1 MAERMVTVHLI
12 ANVSNY
18 IAGIEQAKRATKEVT
33 DEAEKARL
41 KAEAQSQ
48 ALNQIGTGLVAVG
61 AIAMV
66 GVGMAVKKFADFDQ
80 AMSNVSAVTMETAD
94 NMSLL
99 RDAALDAGA
108 RTVFSATEAANAIEE
123 LGKAGVS
130 TSDILDGGL
139 NAALDLA
146 AAGGLEV
153 ADAAGIAAV
162 AMKTFNLRGT
172 DMSHVADLLAAGAGK
187 AMGDVTDLSMA
198 LRQSGQVAASTGL
211 SIEETTAALSAFAS
225 QGLIGSDAGTSFK
238 AMLQRLTPQ
247 SKEAADKMQA
257 LGISA
262 YDASGNFIGLEAL
275 AGNLQDS
282 LKGLTVEQR
291 NSAFATIFGSDAVR
305 AANVLYTEGAK
316 GIGEWVKQV
325 DDSGYAAEV
334 ASRRLDNLKGDF
346 EKLTGAI
353 DTAFIKSGSGANDVL
368 RGLTQAATETVD
380 NFADLPDWLQQTAF
394 WITGL
399 TGAAT
404 LASGAFIL
412 GVPKIQAYKTALA
425 ELGPVAQRLGGIV
438 GALGKGLA
446 ISAVISVAIGA
457 IDAMKNAIEGDTLA
471 LEKYNNIVQT
481 STSSQDLLSAA
492 FKDTNW
498 LGYGVQWKELSKDV
512 KSFGELIDQVQIYP
526 DLRGLGAFG
535 DVLLLWRSGANQAR
549 DQFDA
554 LGTALAGLPL
564 EQSSSQLMQLR
575 DSYNLTDEQLMDLID
590 LMPEYKAAL
599 TEAASSARIEV
610 NTTDESVNK
619 KRLLK
624 FALDEASAGAR
635 EHADKLKQ
643 VSGAADDA
651 SGEISDL
658 EQLIRGFGSATLDAR
673 SAERDFQ
680 QAVDDAAAAL
690 AANGATLDTNTQQG
704 RDNQAALDAMAQAA
718 NNSAAASYQLTGDQ
732 AALEAQLAAARE
744 QVYQQ
749 GIAFGLSEEEARR
762 FADSAVASKTAIENI
777 PTSRSTKLT
786 VDDADAR
793 AKIAAFQAYMSTLS
807 GGVAIF
813 PRFSKASGGI
823 LPGAPSNRDN
833 MFIHAA
839 SGEFVVRASQTAIPA
854 NRRALEYI
862 NRGGVINGYANGGM
876 VQPNYVSGRGSSQP
890 VSVTAGV
897 PDVYVQNPFTGDYL
911 LATVDSRAT
920 QVMKANDT
928 RNAVMI

>member
-1 MAERMVTVHLI
+1 MSDRVVKVSLV

-18 IAGIEQAKRATKEVT
+18 VAGMEQAKRSTKEVT
-33 DEAEKARL
+33 DEAEQARIKAQ
-41 KAEAQSQ
+41 AQSQ
-48 ALNQIGTGLVAVG
+48 ALTQVGAGLVAVG
-61 AIAMV
+61 ALAMV
-66 GVGMAVKKFADFDQ
+66 GIGVAVKKFADFDQ

-130 TSDILDGGL
+130 TQDILSGGL
-139 NAALDLA
+139 NASLDLA
-146 AAGGLEV
+146 AAGGLGV

-162 AMKTFNLRGT
+162 AMKTFNLRGS

-346 EKLTGAI
+346 EKLTGAL
-353 DTAFIKSGSGANDVL
+353 DSAFIQSGSGANDVL
-368 RGLTQAATETVD
+368 RGLTQFATEAVD
-380 NFADLPDWLQQTAF
+380 AFTELPNWLQQATFWIGGIAGAVTVGAGAFMLAVPKVVEYKLAIEQLGTTAQRVSGMVGTAF
-394 WITGL
+394 KVMSAVAVVAI
-399 TGAAT
+399 AT
-404 LASGAFIL
+404 EA
-412 GVPKIQAYKTALA
+412 VN
-425 ELGPVAQRLGGIV
+425 
-438 GALGKGLA
+438 ALG
-446 ISAVISVAIGA
+446 
-457 IDAMKNAIEGDTLA
+457 DAMQEKLSPSAEETANSVTTATDAVSAFAAIYRERMPGVSDGMANARDTV
-471 LEKYNNIVQT
+471 N
-481 STSSQDLLSAA
+481 
-492 FKDTNW
+492 
-498 LGYGVQWKELSKDV
+498 
-512 KSFGELIDQVQIYP
+512 
-526 DLRGLGAFG
+526 GLGAALDDAANSSWWDKPTIANQEHLKTWEMLGTEISKIAATDLPAAAEQFNMVAEASG
-535 DVLLLWRSGANQAR
+535 LTRDQMIQMIESSPDLKKELTSQATALGMAAEGAN
-549 DQFDA
+549 
-554 LGTALAGLPL
+554 LL
-564 EQSSSQLMQLR
+564 
-575 DSYNLTDEQLMDLID
+575 D
-590 LMPEYKAAL
+590 LMLKNVDPSAKNATESAKQQAEAL
-599 TEAASSARIEV
+599 QE
-610 NTTDESVNK
+610 
-619 KRLLK
+619 
-624 FALDEASAGAR
+624 
-635 EHADKLKQ
+635 

-651 SGEISDL
+651 SGQIANLD
-658 EQLIRGFGSATLDAR
+658 EQIRNFGSATLDANEANR
-673 SAERDFQ
+673 QFQ
-680 QAVDDAAAAL
+680 QAVDDATASL
-690 AANGATLDTNTQQG
+690 QANGATLDITTQQG
-704 RDNQAALDAMAQAA
+704 RDNQASLDAMAKAA
-718 NNSAAASYQLTGDQ
+718 NDSAASNY
-732 AALEAQLAAARE
+732 
-744 QVYQQ
+744 
-749 GIAFGLSEEEARR
+749 
-762 FADSAVASKTAIENI
+762 
-777 PTSRSTKLT
+777 
-786 VDDADAR
+786 
-793 AKIAAFQAYMSTLS
+793 TLS
-807 GGVAIF
+807 GSESELQTNLANSRQQLIDSATQFGMTKEEAERYADSVLATPQQVKTTAVFDTSSASKSLSNWLYTLNNTPVSYGGYGTGLGVLK
-813 PRFSKASGGI
+813 KASGGI

-876 VQPNYVSGRGSSQP
+876 VQPNYVASSGGSGNSYMSSGDTFNASFNVQATP
-890 VSVTAGV
+890 GLPLEEQVFTAARR
-897 PDVYVQNPFTGDYL
+897 L
-911 LATVDSRAT
+911 KSR
-920 QVMKANDT
+920 QKV
-928 RNAVMI
+928 RR